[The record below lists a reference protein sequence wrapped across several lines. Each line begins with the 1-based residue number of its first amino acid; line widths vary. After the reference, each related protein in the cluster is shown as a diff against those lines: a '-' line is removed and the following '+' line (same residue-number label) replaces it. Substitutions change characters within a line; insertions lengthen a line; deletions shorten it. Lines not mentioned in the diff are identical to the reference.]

1 MVESDW
7 EEVGGGAGSDL
18 LSGPPGDH
26 LSVSVSVS
34 VRLPEGGPGPG
45 TLDVVQPAHTAQHGQ
60 ILQAGGS
67 DGTGRPSDR
76 NKDRI

>member
-1 MVESDW
+1 M
-7 EEVGGGAGSDL
+7 GGGAGSDL
-18 LSGPPGDH
+18 LSGPPGDP
-26 LSVSVSVS
+26 LSVSVS